1 MPLEVAKPVLD
12 PVARVHKLAITECP
26 PFQYVTAVTDRLELD
41 TVAEQLTTFITV
53 FLQKASKYF
62 SQPIDMALFQ
72 QRIQHT
78 YEGEQNESG
87 DELYVSW
94 IPAFILFYPNR
105 YVIHWKLTHTEL
117 PPGKAEAEAEAEVGL
132 EAEAEAGVP
141 ATTSISPVKTTREIR
156 KKIRQA
162 RLKAAVAKLYLQKLT
177 QKYYEK
183 YGNFSGL
190 EESESDLSSESD
202 VE

>member
-1 MPLEVAKPVLD
+1 MPLEVNAPVLD
-12 PVARVHKLAITECP
+12 PVTRVHKLSIANCA
-26 PFQYVTAVTDRLELD
+26 PFQYITSVTDSVDLD
-41 TVAEQLTTFITV
+41 TIAENFTKFITE

-62 SQPIDMALFQ
+62 SQPIDMALFL
-72 QRIQHT
+72 QRIHHT

-87 DELYVSW
+87 EEVQVSW

-105 YVIHWKLTHTEL
+105 YVIHWKLINTES
-117 PPGKAEAEAEAEVGL
+117 PPGKADTL
-132 EAEAEAGVP
+132 EAAAPSP
-141 ATTSISPVKTTREIR
+141 ALPPRTTTISPVKTTRVMR

-162 RLKAAVAKLYLQKLT
+162 RLKAAVARLHLERLT

-190 EESESDLSSESD
+190 EESESELSSESD

>member
-12 PVARVHKLAITECP
+12 PVTRVHKLNITECT
-26 PFQYVTAVTDRLELD
+26 PFQYVTTVTESVDLD
-41 TVAEQLTTFITV
+41 AIAGEFTAFITV

-62 SQPIDMALFQ
+62 SQPIDMPLFL

-78 YEGEQNESG
+78 YEGEKNESG
-87 DELYVSW
+87 GELQVSW

-105 YVIHWKLTHTEL
+105 YVIHWKLINTEN
-117 PPGKAEAEAEAEVGL
+117 PPGEADIVEASPEL
-132 EAEAEAGVP
+132 SP
-141 ATTSISPVKTTREIR
+141 PMDFRATTTISPVRTTREMR

-162 RLKAAVAKLYLQKLT
+162 RLKAAVAKLYLERLT
-177 QKYYEK
+177 QKYYQK

-190 EESESDLSSESD
+190 EGSESELSSESD